1 MAKKETAEQKLLK
14 MIEASGQGAKS
25 GAVEKKVAQKK
36 GISFGIRAFNK
47 LAFICVFCA
56 AAFMLWEFKEGIENL
71 SQKINLGG
79 VGRAARAVD
88 EDNLIPDPTRL
99 SKYLVNVKKRNIFQ
113 PWEPPEVKNIV
124 EVTEKNKTIANKT
137 ENLRLVGLSW
147 FDHVDT
153 ASAMIEDIE
162 KQVTYFLQK
171 GEKVGDIV
179 VKTIYADSVE
189 LGYDNEEIIIR
200 YDKSQM

>member
-1 MAKKETAEQKLLK
+1 LTSSCFFRFLSLYCLC
-14 MIEASGQGAKS
+14 ILF
-25 GAVEKKVAQKK
+25 VLF
-36 GISFGIRAFNK
+36 I
-47 LAFICVFCA
+47 FICVFFFFL
-56 AAFMLWEFKEGIENL
+56 FMLWEFKEGIENL